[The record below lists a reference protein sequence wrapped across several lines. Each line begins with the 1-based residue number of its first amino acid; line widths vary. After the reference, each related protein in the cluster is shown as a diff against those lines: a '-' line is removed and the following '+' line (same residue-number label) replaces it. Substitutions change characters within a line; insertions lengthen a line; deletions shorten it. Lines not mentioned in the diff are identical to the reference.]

1 MSDADL
7 IADAREWLAAQGD
20 RVQTHSDQC
29 HKWHP
34 ACLVS
39 RLVRALA
46 RTGLQSANSGDVPE
60 RESNDH
66 DAAPEARARTD
77 ADRGRNDNAATR
89 PGEGTGDTF
98 SPIAKRETDRPQ
110 AIASEEATP
119 GEGT

>member
-1 MSDADL
+1 MSDVDL

-20 RVQTHSDQC
+20 RVQTHSDKC
-29 HKWHP
+29 HLWHP

-60 RESNDH
+60 RD
-66 DAAPEARARTD
+66 RT
-77 ADRGRNDNAATR
+77 DNAATR
-89 PGEGTGDTF
+89 PGEGTGDAF

-110 AIASEEATP
+110 AIASEDATP
-119 GEGT
+119 GEGA